1 MTKGRLEAFSDGVVA
16 ILITIMVLELK
27 VPPHGHDGWDALL
40 LKGADGAP
48 SPVATLLTYALS
60 FVSLAIY
67 WNNHHHMLHAS
78 TKVNGAV
85 LWANTHL
92 LFWLSLIPYTTAW
105 MQDEGFA
112 KVPTAAYGI
121 VLLMS
126 GLSFTI
132 LRNTLLSAGGPN
144 TPLARAVVDDLKPRV
159 SIALYS
165 AAIVLAFVHS
175 LLALT
180 LFITVAIMWL
190 VPSRRVERALRD

>member
-1 MTKGRLEAFSDGVVA
+1 MTKARLEAFSDGVVA

-27 VPPHGHDGWDALL
+27 VPAPGHDGWDALL
-40 LKGADGAP
+40 MKSADGGP

-60 FVSLAIY
+60 FISLAIY

-78 TKVNGAV
+78 TKVNGTV

-105 MQDEGFA
+105 MQDEHFA
-112 KVPTAAYGI
+112 QVPTAAYGI

-126 GLSFTI
+126 GLAFTI
-132 LRNTLLSAGGPN
+132 LRNALLSAGGPD
-144 TPLARAVVDDLKPRV
+144 TPLARVIGDDLKPKI
-159 SIALYS
+159 SLALYA
-165 AAIVLAFVHS
+165 AAIGLAFVHS

-180 LFITVAIMWL
+180 LIVIVAIMWL
-190 VPSRRVERALRD
+190 IPSRRVERALRD

>member
-1 MTKGRLEAFSDGVVA
+1 MTKARLEAFSDGVVA

-27 VPPHGHDGWDALL
+27 TPHGQTWDALL
-40 LKGADGAP
+40 HGDGAP
-48 SPVATLLTYALS
+48 PPVATLLTYLLS

-78 TKVNGAV
+78 TKVNGNV

-126 GLSFTI
+126 GLAFTI
-132 LRNTLLSAGGPN
+132 LRNTLLTAGGPN
-144 TPLARAVVDDLKPRV
+144 TPLARVVGDDFKPKV
-159 SIALYS
+159 SLALYA
-165 AAIVLAFVHS
+165 AAIPLAFVSPILS
-175 LLALT
+175 LT
-180 LFITVAIMWL
+180 IFVIVAIIWF
-190 VPSRRVERALRD
+190 VPSRRVERALGE

>member
-27 VPPHGHDGWDALL
+27 VPPHGSDGWDALL
-40 LKGADGAP
+40 KGTNGAP
-48 SPVATLLTYALS
+48 SPLTTLLTYVLS
-60 FVSLAIY
+60 FISLAIY

-92 LFWLSLIPYTTAW
+92 LFWLSLIPYTTGW
-105 MQDEGFA
+105 MQDEAFA

-126 GLSFTI
+126 GVAFTI
-132 LRNTLLSAGGPN
+132 LRNTLLTAGGPD
-144 TPLARAVVDDLKPRV
+144 TPLARAIGNDVKPKI
-159 SIALYS
+159 SIALYA
-165 AAIVLAFVHS
+165 AAIPLAFVHS
-175 LLALT
+175 VLALT
-180 LFITVAIMWL
+180 IIVIVAIMWL
-190 VPSRRVERALRD
+190 VPSRRVERALKD

>member
-27 VPPHGHDGWDALL
+27 VPAGATWDKLFDHST
-40 LKGADGAP
+40 GP
-48 SPVATLLTYALS
+48 SPFVSLLTYLLS
-60 FVSLAIY
+60 FVSIAIY

-105 MQDEGFA
+105 MQEAHF
-112 KVPTAAYGI
+112 KPVPTAAYGI
-121 VLLMS
+121 VLLMA

-132 LRNTLLSAGGPN
+132 LRNTLVSAGGPN
-144 TPLARAVVDDLKPRV
+144 IPLARVVADDTKPRA
-159 SIALYS
+159 SIALYA
-165 AAIVLAFVHS
+165 AAIPLAFVHPLIS
-175 LLALT
+175 ITLIVIVAL
-180 LFITVAIMWL
+180 MWL
-190 VPSRRVERALRD
+190 IPSRRVEQALRD

>member
-27 VPPHGHDGWDALL
+27 TPAGDTWDALVHR
-40 LKGADGAP
+40 GIDGTPAP
-48 SPVATLLTYALS
+48 LTTLLTYLLS

-105 MQDEGFA
+105 MQEAHF
-112 KVPTAAYGI
+112 KPVPTAAYGI
-121 VLLMS
+121 VLLMA

-132 LRNTLLSAGGPN
+132 LRNTLVSAGGPN
-144 TPLARAVVDDLKPRV
+144 IPLARVVAYDTKPRA
-159 SIALYS
+159 SIALYA
-165 AAIVLAFVHS
+165 AAIPLAFVHPLIS
-175 LLALT
+175 ITLIVIVAL
-180 LFITVAIMWL
+180 MWL
-190 VPSRRVERALRD
+190 VPSRRVERALRE

>member
-27 VPPHGHDGWDALL
+27 VPDHATWAALREVPE
-40 LKGADGAP
+40 GAHVTP
-48 SPVATLLTYALS
+48 LATLLTYALS
-60 FVSLAIY
+60 FISLAIY

-105 MQDEGFA
+105 MQDRGFD

-121 VLLMS
+121 VLLMA

-132 LRNTLLSAGGPN
+132 LRNTLLSAGGPDI
-144 TPLARAVVDDLKPRV
+144 PLARVVGDDTKPKV
-159 SIALYS
+159 SIALYA
-165 AAIVLAFVHS
+165 AAIPLAFVHP
-175 LLALT
+175 LIAIAL
-180 LFITVAIMWL
+180 IVIVALMWL
-190 VPSRRVERALRD
+190 VPSRRVERALRE